1 MNSLNS
7 NSPYSMLARRA
18 TGAWL
23 LAKCRAGGGR
33 MPDQGPAGVRQARAA
48 ETEAALKEA
57 AKRVFDRAGYLN
69 AKITD
74 ITADAGRAAGSFY
87 SHFDSKEQLL
97 EALLTDVLDEGRRR
111 AAQPGHSPDFSR
123 VEAVR
128 YHVAG
133 YWDFVTQN
141 RPVVLA
147 LNQAAMVSEHFA
159 RRQRELLAPLFRE
172 LVSHLDYVTAAGGTL
187 PGDPAAVADAMT
199 ALMSGYAFIWL
210 TADSEQRGP
219 RPSADEAVDMLA
231 RLILN
236 GIMGPPPGRAGA

>member
-1 MNSLNS
+1 M
-7 NSPYSMLARRA
+7 PE
-18 TGAWL
+18 TGA
-23 LAKCRAGGGR
+23 
-33 MPDQGPAGVRQARAA
+33 AGVRQARAA

-57 AKRVFDRAGYLN
+57 AKRVFERAGYLN

-74 ITADAGRAAGSFY
+74 ITAEAGRAAGSFY
-87 SHFDSKEQLL
+87 SHFDGKDELL
-97 EALLTDVLDEGRRR
+97 EALLTDMLEEGHRR

-133 YWDFVTQN
+133 YWNFVTQN
-141 RPVVLA
+141 RPVILA

-172 LVSHLDYVTAAGGTL
+172 LAGHLDYVTAAGGQL
-187 PGDPAAVADAMT
+187 PGDPAAVADAMA

-210 TADSEQRGP
+210 AADSPGHGP
-219 RPSADEAVDMLA
+219 RLSADEAVDMLA
-231 RLILN
+231 RLIVN
-236 GIMGPPPGRAGA
+236 GIMGPPQEAAGRGSP